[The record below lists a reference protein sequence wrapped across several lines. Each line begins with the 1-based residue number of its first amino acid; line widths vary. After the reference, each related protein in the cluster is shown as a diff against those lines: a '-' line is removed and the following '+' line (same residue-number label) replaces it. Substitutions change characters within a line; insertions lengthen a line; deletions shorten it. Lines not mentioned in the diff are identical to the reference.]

1 MAKTSIYINRIYD
14 RALVLWMCI
23 GALDPY
29 KCIDSDSLI
38 MFEDYLCSL
47 LWFSSCDLSM
57 CICLWIL
64 LYTNLVVP
72 ICKFCDTLIIWL
84 QSVVL

>member
-1 MAKTSIYINRIYD
+1 MLELG
-14 RALVLWMCI
+14 ALVPWKCI
-23 GALDPY
+23 EALDLGSVTILLVLLY
-29 KCIDSDSLI
+29 
-38 MFEDYLCSL
+38 EDYLCSL

-64 LYTNLVVP
+64 LYTDLMVP